1 MLKLINI
8 TPELRPASPATIYN
22 PHVAPSRS
30 SRRPQMTAIWPVPST
45 LCGKEKSRYA
55 RYMATD
61 SLLHS
66 GCLHN
71 NKANQQHIF
80 QHSLTALQSLEG
92 KLLFK
97 KILILVKLKIAWNHK
112 LLGNF
117 DSYFRLKM
125 LPDERE
131 FGVIKTPHLSPWHL

>member
-55 RYMATD
+55 RYTATD

-92 KLLFK
+92 KEKFLHHFILNYMELTKGFTRLLYRMFLLFGMSLS
-97 KILILVKLKIAWNHK
+97 IN
-112 LLGNF
+112 LL
-117 DSYFRLKM
+117 M
-125 LPDERE
+125 
-131 FGVIKTPHLSPWHL
+131 HLNTR